1 MAGQVLDPEAALNG
15 YAAVFG
21 SIGMFAIALGVIFG
35 LLSFWLKGLG
45 HGRAE
50 DQISAK
56 AEAAGPDQDA
66 RDLL

>member
-1 MAGQVLDPEAALNG
+1 M
-15 YAAVFG
+15 
-21 SIGMFAIALGVIFG
+21 FG